1 MIPFGIFLILFIL
14 DHSFNGLFMNR
25 LPHHAMLSRNFK
37 HLISASVFLILV
49 ACGEHGGGKNSQSI
63 VRVNDD
69 EITVHQVNFQMQRMQ
84 VNEKNKDAIAK
95 QVISGLVDRQLLV
108 QEALKTEMDRNPLVM
123 QALEE
128 SKMQILAK
136 AYLENKVANVNKP
149 TDAEI
154 SDYRAK
160 HPELFENR
168 KLYAIE
174 ELTFN
179 MDETLSG
186 ELDKL
191 SDVAKTMEEVT
202 TWLDGKQIKY
212 GRNKV
217 VRAAESIPQG
227 LVTKISQLNNG
238 EMLFVRGPNGYSVAR
253 LLETKLQP
261 IGVDESKQIIT
272 RLILNDRQKVAAS
285 AEMERLRK
293 QGKVVYLDK
302 KYEMKQQVSGSVKS
316 PTPEITTEKSTI
328 SSTESQSIAP
338 EGAQVKDAT
347 KTEQDK
353 NINAS
358 VEKGLSGL

>member
-1 MIPFGIFLILFIL
+1 MN
-14 DHSFNGLFMNR
+14 HS
-25 LPHHAMLSRNFK
+25 ADCAILSRNFK
-37 HLISASVFLILV
+37 LLTAASLFLIMT
-49 ACGEHGGGKNSQSI
+49 ACGEHVGDKNSQSI

-108 QEALKTEMDRNPLVM
+108 QEALKTEMDRTPLVM

-136 AYLENKVANVNKP
+136 AYLENKVSNVNKP

-154 SDYRAK
+154 SDYRTK
-160 HPELFENR
+160 HPQLFENR

-179 MDETLSG
+179 MDDALSG

-191 SDVAKTMEEVT
+191 SDVAKTVEEVT
-202 TWLDGKQIKY
+202 SWLDSKQIKY

-227 LVTKISQLNNG
+227 LIEKISQLNNG

-253 LLETKLQP
+253 LLETKSQP
-261 IGVDESKQIIT
+261 IGVSESKQIIT
-272 RLILNDRQKVAAS
+272 RLILSERQKMAANT
-285 AEMERLRK
+285 EMERLRK

-302 KYEMKQQVSGSVKS
+302 KYEMKQQASGVVKS
-316 PTPEITTEKSTI
+316 QTTESASEKNATPATELQAITPEGVEN
-328 SSTESQSIAP
+328 P
-338 EGAQVKDAT
+338 PVKEAT

-353 NINAS
+353 KINAS
-358 VEKGLSGL
+358 VERGLSGL

>member
-1 MIPFGIFLILFIL
+1 
-14 DHSFNGLFMNR
+14 MNR
-25 LPHHAMLSRNFK
+25 FSNYSFFTQTLKPLFATT
-37 HLISASVFLILV
+37 ILLALT
-49 ACGEHGGGKNSQSI
+49 ACGSQEGGKNSQSI

-108 QEALKTEMDRNPLVM
+108 QEALKTELDRNPQVM

-136 AYLENKVANVNKP
+136 AYLENKVANASKP

-179 MDETLSG
+179 MDESLSA

-227 LVTKISQLNNG
+227 LIGKISQLNTG
-238 EMLFVRGPNGYSVAR
+238 GMLFVRGPNGYSVAR
-253 LLETKLQP
+253 LLETRAQP
-261 IGVDESKQIIT
+261 IGMAESKQIIT
-272 RLILNDRQKVAAS
+272 RLILSERQKTAAT

-293 QGKVVYLDK
+293 LGKVVYLDK
-302 KYEMKQQVSGSVKS
+302 KFETQQQVSGTVKS
-316 PTPEITTEKSTI
+316 QSTQETTEKAS
-328 SSTESQSIAP
+328 ALP
-338 EGAQVKDAT
+338 ADAQVSGAPDAAEVSPVDSAT
-347 KTEQDK
+347 KSAEDK
-353 NINAS
+353 KINAS